1 MQGGLA
7 SRVQEWIGVP
17 DPEDEVAPKRT
28 RRAGDDFGGHLDGRW
43 FRRGVFLS
51 GGVRPFGGWAWH
63 AAAFVRG
70 NLGTDHA
77 APTEERNPDGMG
89 SDHADAG
96 SALCRAPLIPPRANP
111 EAV

>member
-7 SRVQEWIGVP
+7 SWAQEWIGVP

-28 RRAGDDFGGHLDGRW
+28 RRAGDDFGGQLDERW
-43 FRRGVFLS
+43 FRRGVFFS
-51 GGVRPFGGWAWH
+51 GGVRPSGGWAWH
-63 AAAFVRG
+63 AAAFVQGNLGTDHGDR

-96 SALCRAPLIPPRANP
+96 SALCRPP
-111 EAV
+111 